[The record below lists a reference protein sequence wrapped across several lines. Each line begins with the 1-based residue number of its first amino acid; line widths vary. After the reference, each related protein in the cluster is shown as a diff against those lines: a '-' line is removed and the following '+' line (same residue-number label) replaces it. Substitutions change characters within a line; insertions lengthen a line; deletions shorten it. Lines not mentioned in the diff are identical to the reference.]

1 LQGADRPPTVRAFS
15 FACSDAMVARERSM
29 KLYVRDGKLQAGS
42 FFKFVFVGV
51 LIGEGL
57 IFGIPF
63 LFITIAM
70 LTIAAT
76 GTPIAGN
83 APQMVW
89 LLPIM
94 FPMIVAMHAV
104 MFGGMI
110 VLGLWIY
117 SRFGKL
123 EITEE
128 S

>member
-1 LQGADRPPTVRAFS
+1 
-15 FACSDAMVARERSM
+15 M
-29 KLYVRDGKLQAGS
+29 KLYVRNGALQASS

-57 IFGIPF
+57 MFGIPF
-63 LFITIAM
+63 LIISAIFAG
-70 LTIAAT
+70 AVAS
-76 GTPIAGN
+76 GQPIEGN
-83 APQMVW
+83 AAHMW
-89 LLPIM
+89 WM
-94 FPMIVAMHAV
+94 FPVMFPLIIFMHAL